1 VNRKSKA
8 SVQPANQQR
17 HALMASAVH
26 ARRVR
31 PTVAL
36 IVAKA
41 VVLQVVV
48 AVIAVLQPV
57 VASLVVSR
65 VAVRQ
70 WQTVLPTPS
79 ARPRHR
85 RRSAQASFW
94 STRMRHQANAVVRQP
109 VRASVRALVV
119 ASLSNR

>member
-26 ARRVR
+26 AHRVR

-36 IVAKA
+36 NAAKA
-41 VVLQVVV
+41 AVRQAVVAAIVVLLLDVE
-48 AVIAVLQPV
+48 
-57 VASLVVSR
+57 SR

-70 WQTVLPTPS
+70 WPIVLRTPS
-79 ARPRHR
+79 ALRSQRQNVRASSWSRETSHR
-85 RRSAQASFW
+85 ASV
-94 STRMRHQANAVVRQP
+94 AARQP
-109 VRASVRALVV
+109 VRASVRASVV